1 MTGTPVGGLSSE
13 GQIQI
18 LLCLYVVLSQHV
30 GLCPPEQ
37 RLHIAWVLLQYLHT
51 IPQDLL
57 GDTLCLMFWAL
68 QCPKTG
74 KSLSTVSLVVIM
86 MHQTEQRLDGRE

>member
-37 RLHIAWVLLQYLHT
+37 RLHIAWVLLQYLYTNSRH
-51 IPQDLL
+51 LL
-57 GDTLCLMFWAL
+57 GDILCLMFWAL

-74 KSLSTVSLVVIM
+74 SFLCNVTCYNY
-86 MHQTEQRLDGRE
+86 DGADRTKT